1 MASKLLQLAPHEA
14 ENHLELS
21 LRQAF
26 RLLEP
31 RLRPPFPLKI
41 LTSDEYSDLTRT
53 ILYGALTEPH
63 LARTHLKHLHAVVTD
78 GYALFASLLA
88 RIVDDLYDKL
98 AETAKAQVLWAASEM
113 VDVSAVGF
121 SGLLVSLL
129 RQMVGGD
136 LRGGNLWLCFE
147 VVSLFLGKWNCLLE
161 EDPLVLTSALYSFLR
176 LLADH
181 CRVTVDSKLEA
192 LKRLEI
198 EFCVRMLREQF
209 GLCLKIGRDLIRLLQ
224 DLVHVPEFHAIW
236 RDLVSNP
243 REFGVARFTDIAQI
257 YSVRTSSRYFLLRIT
272 PEAETQLRFLLT
284 HVKLGS
290 QKRHQTWFAS
300 KFFGPPERE
309 TLIVDIVR
317 FICCAHHPPREI
329 IHSNIIPRWA
339 VIGWLLKSCR
349 KNYVEANAK
358 LALFYDW
365 LFFDERVD
373 KVMNIEPAL
382 LLMVHSIPH
391 YAELTHTLLE
401 FLFLL
406 VENYDVEHKD
416 MVSSRVS
423 LSFTLLINQGL
434 SRNVENL
441 TSAEILSPPLK
452 EKLRCFLS
460 DKRVGIAQEI
470 QPAKTLGHLIP
481 MDVGTALPEEHITY
495 IQKDEVGAESVDTSA
510 SSPSRLLTITSK
522 IQDYDIQ
529 KLVEGLSKAIKN
541 SNASSLQALEQILD
555 LYMNIGSDMPPHC
568 SISPEV
574 LSSTITRELELNGYR
589 LFAPLEH
596 PQDDLDVDKCESPT
610 TLIIRKYLS
619 SKNERL
625 VQLLLFWSRN
635 GFPVGAHLLY
645 YASRLAYE
653 ADMAKHMIHEL
664 MGDGLHK
671 LIKTRLPFLIG
682 HIDCYL
688 AFSDKRREDFPEPL
702 LAAAVLDRE
711 LSVTVVQDAFLA
723 YRHYL
728 KHLTTFLPE
737 ETDRTLSEL
746 LVFDLASCSEW
757 KGVKWQLLFHSVFS
771 QLSDLSIGEEHAIR
785 LLVSHLNDGDIV
797 NLKFEIGLKKLSIL
811 GENVET
817 VLGLIQSSLHW
828 GVDEQHK
835 FWSLIRL
842 ELVGSQFQLE
852 KLILK
857 FFCSGEIDAGK
868 SAIAVGGLL
877 DLCCSRLPTSELVG
891 AILLLPNNFF
901 HDFSAAVL
909 QMWAASHT
917 SMLFTSLA
925 EFSQKVES
933 IDRKSI
939 ISESAELTIND
950 SAVLWLSNYCDAQG
964 LNRSNIFGSF
974 PQNTNEENHMVS

>member
-14 ENHLELS
+14 ENPLELS
-21 LRQAF
+21 LRQSF

-31 RLRPPFPLKI
+31 ELRPPFPLKTR
-41 LTSDEYSDLTRT
+41 TSDECSDLTRA
-53 ILYGALTEPH
+53 ILYGALTEAR
-63 LARTHLKHLHAVVTD
+63 LARTHVKHLHAVVTD
-78 GYALFASLLA
+78 GYALFATLLA
-88 RIVDDLYDKL
+88 RIVDELYDRL
-98 AETAKAQVLWAASEM
+98 AEAAKAQVLWAAGEM
-113 VDVSAVGF
+113 VDVAAVGF
-121 SGLLVSLL
+121 GGLLVALL
-129 RQMVGGD
+129 RQIVGGD
-136 LRGGNLWLCFE
+136 FRGGNLWLCFE
-147 VVSLFLGKWNCLLE
+147 VVSLFSGKWSCLLE

-181 CRVTVDSKLEA
+181 CRVTADSKLEA

-198 EFCVRMLREQF
+198 EFCVKMLREQF

-224 DLVHVPEFHAIW
+224 DLVHVPEFRAIW

-243 REFGVARFTDIAQI
+243 REFGVAWFSDIAQI
-257 YSVRTSSRYFLLRIT
+257 YSVRTSSRYFLLRLT

-300 KFFGPPERE
+300 KFFCTPERE

-317 FICCAHHPPREI
+317 FVCCAHHPPREI
-329 IHSNIIPRWA
+329 IHSNVIPRWA
-339 VIGWLLKSCR
+339 VIGWLLKSCK

-391 YAELTHTLLE
+391 YVELTHTLLE

-406 VENYDVEHKD
+406 VDNYDVERKD
-416 MVSSRVS
+416 MISSRVS
-423 LSFTLLINQGL
+423 SSFTLLINQGL
-434 SRNVENL
+434 SHNLENL

-452 EKLRCFLS
+452 EKLRCLLS

-470 QPAKTLGHLIP
+470 PPAKTLGHLIP
-481 MDVGTALPEEHITY
+481 MEVGTAIPEEHLTC
-495 IQKDEVGAESVDTSA
+495 IQKDEVGAKSVDASA
-510 SSPSRLLTITSK
+510 SIPSRLLTITSEV
-522 IQDYDIQ
+522 QENDIQ
-529 KLVEGLSKAIKN
+529 KLVKGLGKAIK
-541 SNASSLQALEQILD
+541 SSHVSSIQALEQILD
-555 LYMNIGSDMPPHC
+555 LYMNVGSDSPTHC

-574 LSSTITRELELNGYR
+574 LSSTIARELELNGYK

-596 PQDDLDVDKCESPT
+596 PQDYIDDDERESPT
-610 TLIIRKYLS
+610 TSIIRKYLS
-619 SKNERL
+619 SKNEKL

-653 ADMAKHMIHEL
+653 ADMAKHRIHEL
-664 MGDGLHK
+664 TEDGLHK
-671 LIKTRLPFLIG
+671 LINTHVPFLMG

-688 AFSDKRREDFPEPL
+688 TFSDKRRENFPEPL
-702 LAAAVLDRE
+702 LAAAVLERE
-711 LSVTVVQDAFLA
+711 LAVTVVQDAFFA

-728 KHLTTFLPE
+728 LHLATIPPE
-737 ETDRTLSEL
+737 EANRTLSEL
-746 LVFDLASCSEW
+746 LVFDLTSCSEW
-757 KGVKWQLLFHSVFS
+757 KGIKWQLLFHGVFS
-771 QLSDLSIGEEHAIR
+771 QLSDLSNGQEHAIR
-785 LLVSHLNDGDIV
+785 LLVSHLNNGDIV
-797 NLKFEIGLKKLSIL
+797 NIKFEIGLKKLSIL

-817 VLGLIQSSLHW
+817 VLGLIQSSIHW
-828 GVDEQHK
+828 AVDEQHK

-842 ELVGSQFQLE
+842 ELMGSQFQLE

-857 FFCSGEIDAGK
+857 LFCSGEIDAGK

-877 DLCCSRLPTSELVG
+877 DLCCSRLPTEELVG
-891 AILLLPNNFF
+891 AIMLLPNDVF
-901 HDFSAAVL
+901 HNFSATVL
-909 QMWAASHT
+909 QMWAASHA

-925 EFSQKVES
+925 EFSKKVES
-933 IDRKSI
+933 INRKSI
-939 ISESAELTIND
+939 FSESAELTIND

-964 LNRSNIFGSF
+964 LSRSNIFGSF
-974 PQNTNEENHMVS
+974 PQNTHEENHMVS